1 MDRTVNR
8 SRGQAGPE
16 PVLVAAAAATTTG
29 PNLKH
34 LEEVSKCRYRILS
47 IAPLGP
53 IHVHALVGGPS
64 WVWVDH
70 VVQGGLFADAT
81 GTDIPLFPT
90 QAGKPAKICRAVG
103 CGKQCTFGFPA
114 EKARRCKIHLEDGMV
129 DVKNKKCKHP
139 GGCKTRPC
147 FGYPDEPATRCEQ
160 HKEKDMVNV
169 VSNKCKHPDGCGTIA
184 SFGYPDKPATR
195 CAQHKEERMVDVV
208 SRKCK
213 HPGGCN
219 TRPCFGYP
227 DEPAT
232 RCEQHKEKDMVDVIH
247 SKCSHPDGCGT
258 RAHFGYPG
266 EQATRC
272 AQHKE
277 EGMLCQA
284 AKACDFAGCDS
295 PPTCGF
301 RGRPAN
307 RCDPHKLDGQVD
319 LTHRTCAS
327 CGVLHILDTEL
338 KCSHCSGVFHHKEAV
353 VVKALQE
360 ASIGPFIHDRQIPDT
375 NIRYR
380 PDILFSCKHHTV
392 ILEVDEHQH
401 DSYDQDA
408 EVQRMKEIQ
417 AALGQPVTF
426 LRYNPDEYQPAP
438 GARQVLDRIPTLIDR
453 VRKAIDRP
461 PNNACEAVYIF
472 YDGYAKEEKVVV
484 ITPSPLPGEVN

>member
-139 GGCKTRPC
+139 GGCK
-147 FGYPDEPATRCEQ
+147 
-160 HKEKDMVNV
+160 
-169 VSNKCKHPDGCGTIA
+169 
-184 SFGYPDKPATR
+184 
-195 CAQHKEERMVDVV
+195 
-208 SRKCK
+208 
-213 HPGGCN
+213 

-426 LRYNPDEYQPAP
+426 LRYNPDAYQPAP
-438 GARQVLDRIPTLIDR
+438 GARQVLDRIPTLIDC
-453 VRKAIDRP
+453 VKKAIDRP

>member
-139 GGCKTRPC
+139 GGCK
-147 FGYPDEPATRCEQ
+147 
-160 HKEKDMVNV
+160 
-169 VSNKCKHPDGCGTIA
+169 
-184 SFGYPDKPATR
+184 
-195 CAQHKEERMVDVV
+195 
-208 SRKCK
+208 
-213 HPGGCN
+213 